1 MTDSASMPK
10 EFMNTLYAAA
20 TFAQEQKHEFVTL
33 EHLLY
38 ILIADKEVLN
48 ILDQLKVNVPKLQ
61 TYLENAFD
69 DTDLFPINPNMTS
82 PLPTQMFEYTV
93 NFTVGVAQLSRRT
106 PMPIDILV
114 QIASMDA
121 EDNPAT
127 TYLLQSGLV
136 PLSLKKLLAHG
147 QPANP
152 LRRAGEG
159 AAPSGEFP
167 ITPASI
173 TDEKSAKEYLAQF
186 TQNLNE
192 LAGEMKIDPL
202 IGRMDEVE
210 QLIQITARRT
220 KNNAII
226 VGEPGVGKTA
236 LAEGLAL
243 KIIRGEVPEIIKDSV
258 IYSLDIGL
266 LVAGTRFRGDFEER
280 MKNVIKSLT
289 LIPNSILFIDEI
301 HTVMGAGASGQ
312 GSTDVANLLKPAL
325 SKGILRCIGSTTAA
339 EFQNHFEKDRALL
352 RRFKRVNV
360 YEPSI
365 EDAKLI
371 MRGLAPYYEDFHKVK
386 FSEEALDAAVDLTA
400 RYITTGFLPDKAI
413 DVMDQAG
420 ARQQICMP
428 ESRVEIIGVHE
439 IEKEVAKVAKIPE
452 KTVAE
457 NESSRF
463 ERLDAELAEN
473 VFGQPDALNELS
485 DAIFVSRAGLREPN
499 KPAGALL
506 FAGPTGVGKTEAAK
520 TVANVLNIPLI
531 RYDMS
536 EFMEQASVAKL
547 IGSPPGYVG
556 HDSGPGRL
564 ISDIDQN
571 GSCVLLFD
579 EIEKAHPDI
588 MNIMLQIFD
597 DASLTGS
604 TGKKVSFRNVIVI
617 MTSNVGV
624 AESERQTI
632 GFKSNQTKIDLI
644 PAINKAFSPEFR
656 NRLDAIV
663 QFNRLNRDAMGN
675 IVAKFLNELQEMTQ
689 ERNVTLNITEEATQW
704 LAKEGYDP
712 AMGARP
718 LKRVIANE
726 IKKPLARLMVAGS
739 LANGGVANV
748 GIVDE
753 KLVITT
759 Q

>member
-1 MTDSASMPK
+1 MTENASMPN
-10 EFMNTLYAAA
+10 EFLNTVYAAA
-20 TFAQEQKHEFVTL
+20 TLAQNQKHEFVTL

-38 ILIADKEVLN
+38 ILMVDKDVVSTLKKLNVDTAKIQTSLEYALEDRDMFPMTTADR
-48 ILDQLKVNVPKLQ
+48 
-61 TYLENAFD
+61 
-69 DTDLFPINPNMTS
+69 PIPS
-82 PLPTQMFEYTV
+82 QMFDYLV
-93 NFTVGVAQLSRRT
+93 NFTIGVAKLSGRK
-106 PMPIDILV
+106 PMPIDIIV
-114 QIASMDA
+114 QMASLDA

-127 TYLLQSGLV
+127 FILIQAGLI
-136 PLSLKKLLAHG
+136 PLELKKLLSHG
-147 QPANP
+147 SSGSQP
-152 LRRAGEG
+152 LRPAGPAG
-159 AAPSGEFP
+159 DFP
-167 ITPASI
+167 PAI
-173 TDEKSAKEYLAQF
+173 VNIEDEESAKEFLKLY

-192 LAGEMKIDPL
+192 LAAETKIDPL
-202 IGRMDEVE
+202 IGRMEEVD

-243 KIIRGEVPEIIKDSV
+243 KIVRNEVPDIIKDST

-266 LVAGTRFRGDFEER
+266 LIAGTRFRGDFEER
-280 MKNVIKSLT
+280 MKNVIKALSL
-289 LIPNSILFIDEI
+289 IDNSILFIDEI

-312 GSTDVANLLKPAL
+312 SSTDVANLLKPAL
-325 SKGILRCIGSTTAA
+325 SKGTLRCIGSTTAT

-352 RRFKRVNV
+352 RRFKRINV
-360 YEPSI
+360 YEPSV

-371 MRGLAPYYEDFHKVK
+371 MRGLAPYYENYHGVK

-420 ARQQICMP
+420 ARQRITAP
-428 ESRVEIIGVHE
+428 EHKKEIIGVGE
-439 IEKEVAKVAKIPE
+439 IEAEVAKVAKIPE
-452 KTVAE
+452 KIVAE
-457 NESSRF
+457 DEASRF
-463 ERLDAELAEN
+463 GRLDMELAEN
-473 VFGQPDALNELS
+473 VFGQEDALAELS
-485 DAIFVSRAGLREPN
+485 DAIFVSRAGLKEPN
-499 KPAGALL
+499 KPAGAFL

-520 TVANVLNIPLI
+520 TVADVLNIPLI

-536 EFMEQASVAKL
+536 EFMETASVAKL

-556 HDSGPGRL
+556 HDAGPGRL

-624 AESERQTI
+624 AESERQSI
-632 GFKSNQTKIDLI
+632 GFKSKPTKADLM
-644 PAINKAFSPEFR
+644 PAIKKTFSPEFR
-656 NRLDAIV
+656 NRLDSIV
-663 QFNRLNRDAMGN
+663 QFNRLTPEVMDH
-675 IVAKFLNELQEMTQ
+675 IVVKFLKTLQDMTL
-689 ERNVTLNITEEATQW
+689 ERGVTLNISPEATDW

-718 LKRVIANE
+718 LGRVITQH
-726 IKKPLARLMVAGS
+726 IKKPLSRLMVAGP
-739 LANGGVANV
+739 LASGGVVNV
-748 GIVDE
+748 ELDNESQGLTLSVA
-753 KLVITT
+753 
-759 Q
+759 